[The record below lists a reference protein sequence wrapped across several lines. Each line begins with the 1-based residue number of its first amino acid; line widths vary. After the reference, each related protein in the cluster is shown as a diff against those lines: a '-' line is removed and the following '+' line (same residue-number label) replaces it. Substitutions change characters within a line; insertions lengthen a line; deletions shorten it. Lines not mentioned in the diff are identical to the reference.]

1 MFRRITF
8 VVGLG
13 GEIPRGRIAPNLNGP
28 GIVIIEAPMGEGKT
42 EAALCLA
49 DHWGEG
55 TGLRGFY
62 FALPTQATSNQ
73 MFGRVR
79 DFLETSYRG
88 DQVQLQLLHGHA
100 SLSAEFEVMRR
111 NGDRAFSPKYQ
122 GVEAGSDRLGVT
134 AAEWFTYRKRGL
146 LAAFGVGTIDQALLA
161 GLRTRHVFVRLF
173 GLSGKTVIID
183 EVHAYDTY
191 MTTLLERL
199 LGWLAALGS
208 PVVLLSATL
217 PRSRRAALISAYQK
231 GLGEEVP
238 PDTEDAEYPRISWAG
253 GSSKPFSRSV
263 GVSRRSKKVIHLE
276 KNIPAGGCV
285 AVICNTVR
293 RCSGGAGWR
302 QRESGRQ
309 TPANLPGHSAV
320 RRAAG
325 GHRFR
330 HVSACHC

>member
-1 MFRRITF
+1 ML
-8 VVGLG
+8 V
-13 GEIPRGRIAPNLNGP
+13 
-28 GIVIIEAPMGEGKT
+28 
-42 EAALCLA
+42 
-49 DHWGEG
+49 
-55 TGLRGFY
+55 
-62 FALPTQATSNQ
+62 
-73 MFGRVR
+73 
-79 DFLETSYRG
+79 
-88 DQVQLQLLHGHA
+88 
-100 SLSAEFEVMRR
+100 
-111 NGDRAFSPKYQ
+111 
-122 GVEAGSDRLGVT
+122 
-134 AAEWFTYRKRGL
+134 

-276 KNIPAGGCV
+276 TITGSSLSRDEGLLELGDFLEKNIPAGGCV

-302 QRESGRQ
+302 QREGGRQ